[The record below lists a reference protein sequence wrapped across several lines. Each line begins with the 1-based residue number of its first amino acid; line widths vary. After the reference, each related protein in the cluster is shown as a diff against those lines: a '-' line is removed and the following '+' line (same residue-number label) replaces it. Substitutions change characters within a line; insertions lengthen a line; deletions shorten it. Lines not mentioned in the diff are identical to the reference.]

1 MAENDEE
8 MYVAELKKTLKKYG
22 MNTDI
27 RKEILYDGCIPEK
40 GLYVDVPEDWSREK
54 EDNIFEKVCK
64 HMSNYARENGKG
76 LWAYHLD
83 SYILFNS
90 PSRSTTNTETEP
102 EEEFMKDYKLTYI
115 IEMKAQNL
123 WDACK
128 KGDEILEKINKDI
141 NKDMELIGVQ
151 QKIYEDYHGD
161 GQYD

>member
-27 RKEILYDGCIPEK
+27 RKEILYDGCIPET

-54 EDNIFEKVCK
+54 EDNIFDKVCK

-90 PSRSTTNTETEP
+90 PDRSTDTTEAEG
-102 EEEFMKDYKLTYI
+102 EFMNDYKLTYI
-115 IEMKAQNL
+115 IEMKAANL
-123 WDACK
+123 WDACNEGGK
-128 KGDEILEKINKDI
+128 ILEKINKDI
-141 NKDMELIGVQ
+141 NKDMELIGIQ
-151 QKIYEDYHGD
+151 QKISEDYHGD
-161 GQYD
+161 GHCD